1 MTFLK
6 YFKYLAIVLA
16 EETESARDSGST
28 TAARNRPTHLLR
40 PPPHVDHPRGSKT
53 IIIHRPQQVQSRL
66 ILPGA
71 QKMRKGDLP
80 QMNRTLEL
88 LLTLVA
94 LAGLYSAIPARA
106 PNASLGA
113 RAEQAVVVAD
123 GSDPMPLC
131 RKRNCTQ

>member
-1 MTFLK
+1 
-6 YFKYLAIVLA
+6 
-16 EETESARDSGST
+16 
-28 TAARNRPTHLLR
+28 
-40 PPPHVDHPRGSKT
+40 
-53 IIIHRPQQVQSRL
+53 
-66 ILPGA
+66 
-71 QKMRKGDLP
+71 
-80 QMNRTLEL
+80 MNRTLEL